1 MEAEG
6 FVYMW
11 GKERNLVRDDTNVPC
26 STTQGGYN
34 ATQSNYIIRCFRP
47 STTTFT
53 TILNDFTAK
62 SL

>member
-11 GKERNLVRDDTNVPC
+11 GKELNFLVVGEYIAN
-26 STTQGGYN
+26 
-34 ATQSNYIIRCFRP
+34 QSNYIIRCFSSSSSL

-53 TILNDFTAK
+53 TILNNLTAK